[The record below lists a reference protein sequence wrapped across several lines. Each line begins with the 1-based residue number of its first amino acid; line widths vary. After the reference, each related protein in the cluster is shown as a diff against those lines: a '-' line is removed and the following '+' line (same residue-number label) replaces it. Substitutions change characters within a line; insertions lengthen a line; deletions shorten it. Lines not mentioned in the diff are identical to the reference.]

1 MPLKYRLVKRKDM
14 SKDALEDAELYYA
27 QTSISKRVDLNRI
40 CTRISKYSTA
50 SRGDILLVLDGLIS
64 VMNESL
70 ADGESIH
77 LGDFGSFRMVAGSKG
92 ALTEK
97 DFSTSL
103 FNRAHIVFYPGTML
117 MNIVRDASY
126 EKWVIPGS
134 NTGNG
139 GNSGGGNEGGGDDDH
154 PVIE

>member
-14 SKDALEDAELYYA
+14 SKDAAAGAELFYA
-27 QTSISKRVDLNRI
+27 QTSVTKKVDLNRI
-40 CTRISKYSTA
+40 CARISKYSTA
-50 SRGDILLVLDGLIS
+50 SRGDILLVLDGLIT

-77 LGDFGSFRMVAGSKG
+77 LGDFGTFRMVAGSKG
-92 ALTEK
+92 SSTEK
-97 DFSTSL
+97 DFNTAL

-117 MNIVRDASY
+117 MNIVRNAAY
-126 EKWVIPGS
+126 EKWVIPG
-134 NTGNG
+134 TTTTPPA
-139 GNSGGGNEGGGDDDH
+139 GGDDDDDR

>member
-14 SKDALEDAELYYA
+14 SKDAAEGAELYYA
-27 QTSISKRVDLNRI
+27 QTSISKKVDLNRI
-40 CTRISKYSTA
+40 CSRISKYSTA
-50 SRGDILLVLDGLIS
+50 SRGDILLVLDGLIT

-92 ALTEK
+92 SSTEK
-97 DFSTSL
+97 DFNSSL

-117 MNIVRDASY
+117 MDIVRDASY

-134 NTGNG
+134 DSGSG
-139 GNSGGGNEGGGDDDH
+139 SGSGGGSDRPE
-154 PVIE
+154 IE

>member
-1 MPLKYRLVKRKDM
+1 M
-14 SKDALEDAELYYA
+14 SK
-27 QTSISKRVDLNRI
+27 KVDLNRI

-77 LGDFGSFRMVAGSKG
+77 LGDFGSFRMVAGSRG
-92 ALTEK
+92 ASTEK
-97 DFSTSL
+97 DFHTSL

-117 MNIVRDASY
+117 MNLVRDATY

-134 NTGNG
+134 DSGSG
-139 GNSGGGNEGGGDDDH
+139 SGSPEGGGNTDRPE
-154 PVIE
+154 IE

>member
-14 SKDALEDAELYYA
+14 SKDAPKGSELFYA
-27 QTSISKRVDLNRI
+27 QTSISKKVNLNRI
-40 CTRISKYSTA
+40 CERISKYSTA
-50 SRGDILLVLDGLIS
+50 SRGDILLVLDGFIT

-70 ADGESIH
+70 ADGESVH

-92 ALTEK
+92 ATTEK
-97 DFSTSL
+97 DFNTSL

-117 MNIVRDASY
+117 MNLVRNANF
-126 EKWVIPGS
+126 EKWVIPG
-134 NTGNG
+134 T
-139 GNSGGGNEGGGDDDH
+139 NSDSSEGEDDH

>member
-14 SKDALEDAELYYA
+14 SKDAAEGAELYYA
-27 QTSISKRVDLNRI
+27 QTSISKKVNLNRI
-40 CTRISKYSTA
+40 CSRISKYSTA
-50 SRGDILLVLDGLIS
+50 SRGDILLVLDGLIT

-92 ALTEK
+92 SSTEK
-97 DFSTSL
+97 DFNSSL

-117 MNIVRDASY
+117 MDIVRDASY

-134 NTGNG
+134 DSGSG
-139 GNSGGGNEGGGDDDH
+139 SGSGGGSDRPE
-154 PVIE
+154 IE